1 MINQFNSWYHSAADP
16 AYEAWSD
23 SYLNEWLWTHN
34 VTPYSKDVLPRPT
47 LLERIKL
54 YYYDVT
60 QKVCPLSFLSST
72 FTNETLH
79 RFGTPGR
86 TPR

>member
-1 MINQFNSWYHSAADP
+1 MIAKFNSWYHSAVDP

-34 VTPYSKDVLPRPT
+34 VSPFSEKAPPRIT

-60 QKVCPLSFLSST
+60 QRVRIRRLLHTST
-72 FTNETLH
+72 YS
-79 RFGTPGR
+79 
-86 TPR
+86 

>member
-1 MINQFNSWYHSAADP
+1 MIAKFNSWYHSAVDP

-34 VTPYSKDVLPRPT
+34 LSPLSEKAPPRIT

-60 QKVCPLSFLSST
+60 QRV
-72 FTNETLH
+72 
-79 RFGTPGR
+79 RFHCLLVV
-86 TPR
+86 